1 MKMESFTF
9 RIPSDTIYEANCL
22 ATREHLPLRTLMR
35 SWILQRIDA
44 ERVEAAKS
52 AKIPQAP
59 TECAQH
65 GGCEQ

>member
-1 MKMESFTF
+1 MKMKNFTF
-9 RIPSDTIYEANCL
+9 RIPLDTIYEANRL
-22 ATREHLPLRTLMR
+22 AAKEHLPLRTLVR